1 MAEQNLVKSYV
12 AAGAITEFAFVKI
25 DTAGK
30 VVVATTAD
38 DARVVGVAQRA
49 ASTGDIVEVVVHG
62 LTRVIA
68 GEAIDFTASAIL
80 PIECGALGKAFAND
94 TAGGY
99 GLGYILPSSQNLVLA
114 DGEQVEIIFNGPKT
128 PLPTP

>member
-1 MAEQNLVKSYV
+1 MAEQNIVKSYI
-12 AAGAITEFAFVKI
+12 AGGAITEFALVKLET
-25 DTAGK
+25 DGD
-30 VVVATTAD
+30 VVVATSPTTAD
-38 DARVVGVAQRA
+38 VIGVAQRA

-80 PIECGALGKAFAND
+80 PVECGTAGKAFAND
-94 TAGGY
+94 TSGGY

-128 PLPTP
+128 PLP

>member
-12 AAGAITEFAFVKI
+12 AAGAITEFAFVTV

-30 VVVATTAD
+30 VVEATSAS

-68 GEAIDFTASAIL
+68 GEELDFTASAIL
-80 PIECGALGKAFAND
+80 PIQCGGSGRAFAN
-94 TAGGY
+94 ASGGY

-114 DGEQVEIIFNGPKT
+114 IGEQAEIIFNGPKT
-128 PLPTP
+128 PLP

>member
-1 MAEQNLVKSYV
+1 MAEQNLVKSYI
-12 AAGAITEFAFVKI
+12 AASAITEFAFVTV

-30 VVVATTAD
+30 VAVATAAT

-80 PIECGALGKAFAND
+80 PIECGTAGKAFAND
-94 TAGGY
+94 TSGGY

-128 PLPTP
+128 PLP

>member
-1 MAEQNLVKSYV
+1 MAEQNLVKSYI
-12 AAGAITEFAFVKI
+12 AASAITEFAFVTV

-30 VVVATTAD
+30 VAVATSHD

-68 GEAIDFTASAIL
+68 GEAIDFTSASTIL
-80 PIECGALGKAFAND
+80 PVECGGSGRAFAND
-94 TAGGY
+94 TSDGY
-99 GLGYILPSSQNLVLA
+99 GLGYILPSSQNLALA
-114 DGEQVEIIFNGPKT
+114 TGEQVEIIFNGPKT
-128 PLPTP
+128 PLP